1 MHNEE
6 FFIIFIPCKYY
17 SNHKIKEDEMS
28 GACGMLV
35 EKRNAC
41 SIFV

>member
-6 FFIIFIPCKYY
+6 FFIIFITCKYN
-17 SNHKIKEDEMS
+17 SNNKIKEDEMNK
-28 GACGMLV
+28 ACGMLG